1 MTTRKYIIKP
11 RAQLKIRSF
20 YKNVARK
27 YRHTYDYD
35 DFMRNVHDALFSIY
49 DIECTLLRREPAIE
63 RWKGY
68 HMANTDKWYFAYT
81 IASVIGAV
89 ISFRQSKEAKKAKD
103 ASVAA
108 QEATEEARDRFFH
121 NIQFEGMESF
131 VKDCEKFCRFLQ
143 EASTGRNAQGKKD
156 NYVENELEE
165 CRCFLSALSARK
177 NL

>member
-1 MTTRKYIIKP
+1 MDDWKVILDITGIIG
-11 RAQLKIRSF
+11 A
-20 YKNVARK
+20 
-27 YRHTYDYD
+27 
-35 DFMRNVHDALFSIY
+35 
-49 DIECTLLRREPAIE
+49 
-63 RWKGY
+63 
-68 HMANTDKWYFAYT
+68 

-89 ISFRQSKEAKKAKD
+89 ISFRQSKEAKKAKN

-156 NYVENELEE
+156 N
-165 CRCFLSALSARK
+165 C
-177 NL
+177 

>member
-1 MTTRKYIIKP
+1 MDDWKVILDITGIIG
-11 RAQLKIRSF
+11 A
-20 YKNVARK
+20 
-27 YRHTYDYD
+27 
-35 DFMRNVHDALFSIY
+35 
-49 DIECTLLRREPAIE
+49 
-63 RWKGY
+63 
-68 HMANTDKWYFAYT
+68 

-156 NYVENELEE
+156 NYVENELES
-165 CRCFLSALSARK
+165 FLTKFNLAISNTSDEVREQLEQQYLFMNEKRNSVKTGDKNTILPLLDEARILTRSIADIQMK
-177 NL
+177 NKLRV